1 MIFNAIPDH
10 KRGEVADFLYRWSY
24 MEDNLTPFV
33 NGYIEMNVYN
43 FHVEEDMEMT
53 VQWAQRLLSATIEL
67 KRVINPRFENDI
79 HLLSE
84 LISILNS
91 GIEDKAL
98 LN

>member
-1 MIFNAIPDH
+1 MIFNAIPDY
-10 KRGEVADFLYRWSY
+10 KKGEVADFLYRWSY

-43 FHVEEDMEMT
+43 FHIEEDMTMT
-53 VQWAQRLLSATIEL
+53 VQWAQRLLTATIEL
-67 KRVINPRFENDI
+67 KRVINPRFENDVF
-79 HLLSE
+79 LLSE
-84 LISILNS
+84 LISILSN

>member
-1 MIFNAIPDH
+1 MIFDIIPDH
-10 KRGEVADFLYRWSY
+10 KRGEVADFLYNWSY
-24 MEDNLTPFV
+24 MEDKITPFV

-43 FHVEEDMEMT
+43 FHVDEDMHMT
-53 VQWAQRLLSATIEL
+53 VQWAQRLLTATIEL
-67 KRVINPRFENDI
+67 KRIINPKFDQDI
-79 HLLSE
+79 ILLSS